1 MPILSGLGFS
11 NEGGGAYADVA
22 KRPYSRNRPS
32 SLDFTVRETGAHG
45 YTGAYAGGYDNVRVI
60 TYTHMYIHKYI
71 NVAMK

>member
-1 MPILSGLGFS
+1 MGWVLVMR
-11 NEGGGAYADVA
+11 GGGLTQMSLSVPTPVTA
-22 KRPYSRNRPS
+22 PS